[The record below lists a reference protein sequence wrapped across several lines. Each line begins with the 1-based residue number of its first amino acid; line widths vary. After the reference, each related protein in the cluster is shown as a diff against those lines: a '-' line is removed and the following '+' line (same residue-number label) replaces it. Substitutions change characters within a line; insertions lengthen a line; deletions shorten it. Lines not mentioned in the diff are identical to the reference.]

1 MNLNLNDKSV
11 LVMASSD
18 GIGKGIAQ
26 EFCAEGAKVMLF
38 GRNEDR
44 LVSAQAEIEDATGRR
59 PEYTVGDLTNPGD
72 IEAAVANTV
81 NRVGSL
87 YALINNS
94 GGPRP
99 GGFDQFDDEAWQ
111 EAFELTLLNY
121 VRATRAAVEQ
131 MRAAGGGR
139 IVNIAS
145 SSVKVVI
152 DNLLLSNVFRMGM
165 VGLTKSLAR
174 DLGSEG
180 ILINLLG
187 PGKIT
192 TGRSAQIDE
201 NKAAALKIP
210 VEEWKKK
217 SAEQIPLGRYGST
230 EEFARMAVFL
240 CSEANGY
247 VTGQSFLIDG
257 GMVAA
262 Y

>member
-1 MNLNLNDKSV
+1 M
-11 LVMASSD
+11 
-18 GIGKGIAQ
+18 
-26 EFCAEGAKVMLF
+26 
-38 GRNEDR
+38 
-44 LVSAQAEIEDATGRR
+44 
-59 PEYTVGDLTNPGD
+59 
-72 IEAAVANTV
+72 
-81 NRVGSL
+81 
-87 YALINNS
+87 
-94 GGPRP
+94 
-99 GGFDQFDDEAWQ
+99 
-111 EAFELTLLNY
+111 
-121 VRATRAAVEQ
+121 
-131 MRAAGGGR
+131 
-139 IVNIAS
+139 NIAS

-210 VEEWKKK
+210 VEEWKEK
-217 SAEQIPLGRYGST
+217 SAQQIPLERYGST